1 MILPINNE
9 IKNQTTI
16 IINLI
21 TLVLEPTLIKL
32 VWVVNSIT
40 NDIDTIKKKYDII
53 YDSSHLK

>member
-21 TLVLEPTLIKL
+21 TFVLEPTSIKL

-40 NDIDTIKKKYDII
+40 NDIDTIKKKYDIT